1 MIGGRALASINRHVS
16 SETDREVGGV
26 LLGPPSSEGPVSVQS
41 SVQAVDA
48 HESRGSLTFTQDSWT
63 HIYEELDSL
72 PGMVIVGWYH
82 SHPDF
87 GIFLSEQDL
96 FIHRNFF
103 SDPRQIALVL
113 DPIRNEHGVFSWDGP
128 SISRMQPAQG

>member
-1 MIGGRALASINRHVS
+1 M
-16 SETDREVGGV
+16 